1 MIYHVIANDGRVTVI
16 EADSYALLSNGEY
29 AFTNKTEEPGAEHKV
44 ASVNAGATFAVIED
58 DAFLGS
64 FYPDDEDLDDDENED
79 DICLDCRIDELL
91 ESEDFYEAVVGVIE
105 SHCGGGDAEDT
116 PLEAEPPVPEVPGVP
131 KVNHYRYKD
140 GAEFWGFVAPEDPT
154 QIVDF
159 SQETYAKTGASA
171 YSQGCRAFFTIP
183 VSETTLVEDGQ

>member
-29 AFTNKTEEPGAEHKV
+29 AFTNKTEEPGGEHKV
-44 ASVNAGATFAVIED
+44 ASVNAVATFAVIED
-58 DAFLGS
+58 DALLGS
-64 FYPDDEDLDDDENED
+64 FCPDDEDSEED
-79 DICLDCRIDELL
+79 GIEEADKLL
-91 ESEDFYEAVVGVIE
+91 ESEDFYEAVVSVIE

-116 PLEAEPPVPEVPGVP
+116 PPEAEPPVPEVPGVP
-131 KVNHYRYKD
+131 KVNHYRDKD
-140 GAEFWGFVAPEDPT
+140 GAEFWGFVTPEDPT

-159 SQETYAKTGASA
+159 SQETYAKTGASD
-171 YSQGCRAFFTIP
+171 YSQGCRAFSTFP